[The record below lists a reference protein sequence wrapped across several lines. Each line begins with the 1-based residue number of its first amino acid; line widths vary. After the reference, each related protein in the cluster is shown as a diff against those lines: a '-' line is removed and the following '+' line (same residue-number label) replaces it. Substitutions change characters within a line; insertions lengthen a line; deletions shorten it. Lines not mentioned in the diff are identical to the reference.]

1 METFIPLQPADFYY
15 YTGSIVKRQKYE
27 TVFKSIFMMTVIMIK
42 KIKCSKLGW
51 EYSLG
56 VNFLRGNSPRE

>member
-1 METFIPLQPADFYY
+1 METFIPLQPANFCY

-27 TVFKSIFMMTVIMIK
+27 TVFKFIFMMTVIMMK
-42 KIKCSKLGW
+42 KIKCSTLGW

-56 VNFLRGNSPRE
+56 VNFLWGNSPRE